1 MNRYIPDG
9 AQVDAA
15 LALIEVLEIKGNN
28 PHILEL
34 RRKCHEELAKILE
47 GATVSFLTSVILEGR
62 RQARRESNAI
72 IS

>member
-15 LALIEVLEIKGNN
+15 LALIEVLEVKGSN

-34 RRKCHEELAKILE
+34 RRTCHAELAKILE
-47 GATVSFLTSVILEGR
+47 GATVRFLEDVILEGR
-62 RQARRESNAI
+62 RRARKEAEHA
-72 IS
+72 